1 MWSFYQNN
9 QEGKY
14 FGTTINKITTI
25 NFLKN
30 CPSHLGSSKAT
41 PIGVALPDNS
51 EMIILQYVYF
61 MCVILLGPSKTSNP
75 LSDKLTKFGLLVRA
89 PA

>member
-14 FGTTINKITTI
+14 FGTTINKITTL
-25 NFLKN
+25 NSLKN

-51 EMIILQYVYF
+51 
-61 MCVILLGPSKTSNP
+61 
-75 LSDKLTKFGLLVRA
+75 
-89 PA
+89 